1 MPRIDDGYGNAKTS
15 RSRTRSPSNNNQNKG
30 QGDGRARFAAAQ
42 AARLRADAATK
53 AAAAQQKASMEA
65 LKAKSI
71 KAKQANQNNNQRAN
85 LPSEVA
91 SQYAQPARTRPA
103 VSIVSTAKTAAAPSA
118 KIVSSPMQSI
128 SVAENAQIDTAFAA
142 KRTPRIKTTMAK
154 QTSGYGVN
162 NSIVGSADTNMQANL
177 NSTNALKVSPA
188 STQSKS
194 ADNGSVPSYSQGNGA
209 MSAASSP
216 LKQAKPLLSVEPTN
230 LPARNYGAFDNDTY
244 QSVAKASE
252 DSIIPSVLLSA
263 IKNDKYRNDEV
274 SYNQAYFAARL
285 AGGATQAEL
294 KSEQDTIG
302 MKKAYSGDRVIT
314 QDMKRQASDDLSRVT
329 GSMSV
334 TDDSKMTP
342 EKKAA
347 LIKSGILVGDVTKT
361 DGDAYGLFGE
371 RQDTTYDYKGGPSV
385 VTRSNDPSLFGVNFG
400 AKTSTTYVDGVE
412 VATKTGRDPLGSDA
426 KITRPSGLAKGI
438 NDRVTSGPDAA
449 IELSNID
456 NQIKTE
462 TDPVKLRAL
471 HKRRLMLMR
480 MNRTN
485 TKFAGL
491 LGEADTKR
499 TNLMSIS

>member
-1 MPRIDDGYGNAKTS
+1 MGGSSKDSGSSGGNDGGNNDKPAKKATPKKNNGTSKYFKKTS
-15 RSRTRSPSNNNQNKG
+15 TP
-30 QGDGRARFAAAQ
+30 
-42 AARLRADAATK
+42 
-53 AAAAQQKASMEA
+53 
-65 LKAKSI
+65 KAKAK
-71 KAKQANQNNNQRAN
+71 KAPKVNYGGNQRAN

-91 SQYAQPARTRPA
+91 KQYAQPASTRPA
-103 VSIVSTAKTAAAPSA
+103 VSIVSTAKTSAAPSA
-118 KIVSSPMQSI
+118 KIANSPMPI
-128 SVAENAQIDTAFAA
+128 SAAENAQIGTAFAA
-142 KRTPRIKTTMAK
+142 KATPKIKTTMG
-154 QTSGYGVN
+154 TETTGYGVN
-162 NSIVGSADTNMQANL
+162 NTILGATGTNMMASL
-177 NSTNALKVSPA
+177 NSTNPLKVSPA

-244 QSVAKASE
+244 QAKAKVNE
-252 DSIIPSVLLSA
+252 DSIIPSVILSA

-314 QDMKRQASDDLSRVT
+314 QDMKRQASDDLSRLT
-329 GSMSV
+329 GSIA
-334 TDDSKMTP
+334 T
-342 EKKAA
+342 
-347 LIKSGILVGDVTKT
+347 IQNGGVTKT

-400 AKTSTTYVDGVE
+400 DKTSTTFVNGVE
-412 VATKTGRDPLGSDA
+412 VATKTGRDPLGRDA
-426 KITRPSGLAKGI
+426 KVTRPDGLAKGI
-438 NDRVTSGPDAA
+438 NDRVEASSDPIKEISD
-449 IELSNID
+449 ID

-462 TDPVKLRAL
+462 TDPARLKAL

-485 TKFAGL
+485 TRFAGL
-491 LGEADTKR
+491 LGEANTKR

>member
-1 MPRIDDGYGNAKTS
+1 MGGSSGGSSSGGGGGGGNDDKPAKKKKATPKAKVYA
-15 RSRTRSPSNNNQNKG
+15 SPNEQG
-30 QGDGRARFAAAQ
+30 QKRAPKAKVKAPKINYGDGG
-42 AARLRADAATK
+42 
-53 AAAAQQKASMEA
+53 
-65 LKAKSI
+65 
-71 KAKQANQNNNQRAN
+71 NQRAN

-91 SQYAQPARTRPA
+91 KQYAQPARTRPA
-103 VSIVSTAKTAAAPSA
+103 VSIVSTAKTSAAPSA
-118 KIVSSPMQSI
+118 KIANSPMPI
-128 SVAENAQIDTAFAA
+128 SAAENAQIDTAFAA
-142 KRTPRIKTTMAK
+142 KATPKIKTTMG
-154 QTSGYGVN
+154 TETTGYGVN
-162 NSIVGSADTNMQANL
+162 NSILGATGTNMMASL
-177 NSTNALKVSPA
+177 SSTNPLKVSPA
-188 STQSKS
+188 STQAKS
-194 ADNGSVPSYSQGNGA
+194 VGNGSVPSYSQGNGA

-216 LKQAKPLLSVEPTN
+216 LNQAKPLLSVEPTN

-252 DSIIPSVLLSA
+252 DSIKPSVLLSA

-294 KSEQDTIG
+294 KSEQDAIG

-314 QDMKRQASDDLSRVT
+314 QDMKRQASDDLSRLT
-329 GSMSV
+329 GSMAV

-347 LIKSGILVGDVTKT
+347 LIKSGILVGDVAKT
-361 DGDAYGLFGE
+361 AGDTYGLFGE

-385 VTRSNDPSLFGVNFG
+385 VTRSNDPSLFGVNLG
-400 AKTSTTYVDGVE
+400 DKTSTTFVNGVE
-412 VATKTGRDPLGSDA
+412 VATKTGRDPLGRDA
-426 KITRPSGLAKGI
+426 KVTRPDGLAKGI
-438 NDRVTSGPDAA
+438 NDRVEASSDPIKEISD
-449 IELSNID
+449 ID

-462 TDPVKLRAL
+462 TDPARLKAL

-485 TKFAGL
+485 TRFAGL
-491 LGEADTKR
+491 LGEANTKR

>member
-1 MPRIDDGYGNAKTS
+1 MGGSSNNSGSSGGNDGGNNDKPAKKATPKKNNGTSKYFKKTS
-15 RSRTRSPSNNNQNKG
+15 TP
-30 QGDGRARFAAAQ
+30 
-42 AARLRADAATK
+42 
-53 AAAAQQKASMEA
+53 
-65 LKAKSI
+65 KAKAK
-71 KAKQANQNNNQRAN
+71 KAPKVNYGGNQRAN

-91 SQYAQPARTRPA
+91 KQYAQPARTRPA
-103 VSIVSTAKTAAAPSA
+103 VSIVSTAKTSAAPSA
-118 KIVSSPMQSI
+118 KIANSPMPI
-128 SVAENAQIDTAFAA
+128 SAAENAQIDTAFAA
-142 KRTPRIKTTMAK
+142 KATPKIKTTMG
-154 QTSGYGVN
+154 TETTGYGVN
-162 NSIVGSADTNMQANL
+162 NTILGATGTNMMASL
-177 NSTNALKVSPA
+177 NSTNPLKVSPA

-244 QSVAKASE
+244 QAKAKVNE
-252 DSIIPSVLLSA
+252 DSIIPSILLSA

-274 SYNQAYFAARL
+274 SYNQAYWAARKE
-285 AGGATQAEL
+285 GGATPSEL
-294 KSEQDTIG
+294 KAEMNAIG

-329 GSMSV
+329 GSMA
-334 TDDSKMTP
+334 T
-342 EKKAA
+342 
-347 LIKSGILVGDVTKT
+347 IQNGGVTKT

-462 TDPVKLRAL
+462 TDPAKLRAL